1 MDPRK
6 ETSTAHP
13 HTDAQTFLPS
23 THTWT
28 NPNGKKRSVCPWDP
42 QWKVWRQ
49 SWMSAGNVQL
59 YRSLLKSTLDSP
71 KNSPDYERGLGW
83 VQTRPRSPTSIHA
96 LREWAFLQSF
106 WTGQGGLSKQ
116 AASRGLKSISA
127 LGFSLSWCTGNPDTA
142 MSMIKKSKLICSR
155 LRGHLRPWCPRRLS
169 QKTDRKEKPS

>member
-83 VQTRPRSPTSIHA
+83 VQTRPRIAPQPLSMPLGSGPSCSPSGLAKGA
-96 LREWAFLQSF
+96 LANRLQAEAWKVF
-106 WTGQGGLSKQ
+106 QLWV
-116 AASRGLKSISA
+116 
-127 LGFSLSWCTGNPDTA
+127 SLSLDA
-142 MSMIKKSKLICSR
+142 
-155 LRGHLRPWCPRRLS
+155 RGTLTLQCQW
-169 QKTDRKEKPS
+169 